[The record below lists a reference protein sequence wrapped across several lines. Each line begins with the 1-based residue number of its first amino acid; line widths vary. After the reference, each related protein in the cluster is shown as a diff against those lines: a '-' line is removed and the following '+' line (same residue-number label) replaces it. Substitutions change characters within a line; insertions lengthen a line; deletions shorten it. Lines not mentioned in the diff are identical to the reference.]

1 MARGWDSKSVE
12 AQIEAKPQFLAS
24 DKKSRTPAE
33 VQHLIEKRNLELARA
48 RVARELG
55 LSQNPRYS
63 QMLTKALSELDE
75 KIAAFD

>member
-1 MARGWDSKSVE
+1 MSRGWDSKSVE
-12 AQIEAKPQFLAS
+12 AQIEAKPHFIS
-24 DKKSRTPAE
+24 SEKKPRTSAE
-33 VQHLIEKRNLELARA
+33 IQHLIEKRNLELARA
-48 RVARELG
+48 KVARELG